1 MFGSLDISTS
11 ALVAHRQ
18 WLTVIANNMANQNTQ
33 FNAAGEYAP
42 YRRQIPVFAQ
52 GADSDGNLP
61 GVHLQEI
68 KLDDSPFRREYDP
81 DSELADADGYVY
93 YPNVDPVIEQ
103 MNAMVAARAYEA
115 NVTAAEATKSMML
128 TSLRLL
134 A

>member
-1 MFGSLDISTS
+1 MELSK
-11 ALVAHRQ
+11 
-18 WLTVIANNMANQNTQ
+18 
-33 FNAAGEYAP
+33 
-42 YRRQIPVFAQ
+42 
-52 GADSDGNLP
+52 AD
-61 GVHLQEI
+61 
-68 KLDDSPFRREYDP
+68 DP